1 MIEWH
6 HDRMAEDRISFP
18 NAPLSLDVEQVQ
30 CTLLDVLQLAGV
42 EHHEGSTVK
51 LNMRLGDMFYGK
63 HKDQFVELL
72 VHYMWG
78 NRLSWA
84 FMLTILAG
92 PVKQAGHGGK
102 MTHTIRK
109 FTVQRYVLALLEC
122 LPHVVGFGI
131 K

>member
-1 MIEWH
+1 
-6 HDRMAEDRISFP
+6 
-18 NAPLSLDVEQVQ
+18 
-30 CTLLDVLQLAGV
+30 
-42 EHHEGSTVK
+42 
-51 LNMRLGDMFYGK
+51 MFYGK